1 MDATQP
7 PTRPPTAA
15 ELLADPV
22 VQQALQQ
29 AWIDSQPNDPGQRHE
44 EGGWLYMNLKTG
56 KLIARRAPRGVQFA
70 IDLDNP
76 PLVLDAVVVG
86 IFHTHPNPS
95 SEGWTT
101 GPSASDQ
108 ACDARDGVPD
118 LIRADDGVHLSGPSS
133 RRGGLGNSPGY
144 PP

>member
-1 MDATQP
+1 MGATNP

-15 ELLADPV
+15 ELLNDPV
-22 VQQALQQ
+22 VLQAIEQ
-29 AWIDSQPNDPGQRHE
+29 AWIDSLANDPAQRHE
-44 EGGWLYMNLKTG
+44 EGGWIYIDLKTG
-56 KLIARRAPRGVQFA
+56 DLLIKRAPRGGQFA

-76 PLVLDAVVVG
+76 PAVAGSVVVG

-95 SEGWTT
+95 AEGWTT

-108 ACDARDGVPD
+108 ACDTRDGIPD
-118 LIRADDGVHLSGPSS
+118 LIRADDGVHLSGPPS
-133 RRGGLGNSPGY
+133 RRGGLAGGSAY